1 MVATAD
7 ASAAATQCILHAST
21 LNDIFNDAQW
31 KTLQLKIQVS
41 WWQKSKQ
48 ITVIH
53 LQPSIIILRCI
64 RRSFLKTS
72 IVKLVSMLLNFLI
85 ARLSKIKWRDK
96 ENHSNLMTRL
106 SPLSF
111 RWRSFDLVLEHHHCW
126 MHLFY
131 PTRLHWAKMCVQ
143 HKFIYFFATFL
154 LLLLSVA
161 KESQCMCCS

>member
-31 KTLQLKIQVS
+31 KSLQLKIQVS

-72 IVKLVSMLLNFLI
+72 IVKLVSMLLNCLI

-96 ENHSNLMTRL
+96 ENYSNLMTRL
-106 SPLSF
+106 SPVIQVTQFRFSF
-111 RWRSFDLVLEHHHCW
+111 RTS
-126 MHLFY
+126 
-131 PTRLHWAKMCVQ
+131 
-143 HKFIYFFATFL
+143 L
-154 LLLLSVA
+154 LLNAPFLSHTFTLSKNVRTT
-161 KESQCMCCS
+161 